1 MKVYYVYILECADST
16 YYTGIT
22 SNLTKRF
29 EEHST
34 GKHRDSYTYS
44 RRPLNLVFYTEFTN
58 VELAIETEKQI
69 KKWSRAKKKALIDG
83 KYDKLIN
90 LAKKKFNK

>member
-29 EEHST
+29 EEHIT

-44 RRPLNLVFYTEFTN
+44 RRPLNLVFYAEFTN
-58 VELAIETEKQI
+58 VEIAITTEK
-69 KKWSRAKKKALIDG
+69 
-83 KYDKLIN
+83 
-90 LAKKKFNK
+90 